1 METIIRISPS
11 ELTPDFIDKV
21 KSLFQN
27 DKAIE
32 ISISSVS
39 DFGLTKKEDHKGY
52 EDRIN
57 RAIKNLEENTD
68 TISFSADEFES
79 LINDLPI
86 SKWNNLL
93 LTVKHL
99 MIFAIGQFM
108 TSKSLKKY

>member
-39 DFGLTKKEDHKGY
+39 DFGLTKKEGKKEY
-52 EDRIN
+52 EDRLN
-57 RAIKNLEENTD
+57 KAIKNLEENKD

-86 SKWNNLL
+86 SK
-93 LTVKHL
+93 
-99 MIFAIGQFM
+99 
-108 TSKSLKKY
+108 